1 MENIDDECD
10 QQGIIFVKVILPSI
24 TIDFLKYF
32 WKTQIGDEKKAA
44 SLGITALPALVYY
57 EDNIPNIY
65 KGDLRIE
72 RDVLDWLIEQLNNAE
87 IEEVTDEILDKLIE
101 KHQTLI
107 AVFCKKTSNG

>member
-1 MENIDDECD
+1 M
-10 QQGIIFVKVILPSI
+10 
-24 TIDFLKYF
+24 
-32 WKTQIGDEKKAA
+32 
-44 SLGITALPALVYY
+44 YY

-72 RDVLDWLIEQLNNAE
+72 RDVLDWLIEQLNNDE

-107 AVFCKKTSNG
+107 AVFCKKTFNS